1 MKLVSR
7 TSSLLLLIILLS
19 ACANKVVEIKQGS
32 EKISVADKSL
42 VGKCKSKGKVTV
54 SVTSKVGIYTRDID
68 TVEGNL
74 TQLAKN
80 SAVSEGADTIV
91 RGAST
96 NYGEREFELYQ
107 CR

>member
-1 MKLVSR
+1 MKDFFRLY
-7 TSSLLLLIILLS
+7 LFLGLFILLTS
-19 ACANKVVEIKQGS
+19 CTNKVVEVKPGS